1 MYKICIKCNIQK
13 EYYEFPLR
21 KDSKDGYRN
30 SCKDCEYKKTKEW
43 KNENSEITK
52 VYYKKYNLE
61 NKMKLNIYK
70 NNWFNDKMKSDVNFK
85 LRMKIKCTIKD
96 AFRGKSYKRDK
107 KVIEILGCSID
118 YFKLYLESKFEDWMT
133 WENHGVYNGDFKY
146 GWDIDHIIPISSGVC
161 QEDVLKLSNYL
172 NFQPLCSKI
181 NRDIKRNKM
190 NYEIL

>member
-52 VYYKKYNLE
+52 VYYKKYTLE

>member
-30 SCKDCEYKKTKEW
+30 SCKDCEYKRTKEW
-43 KNENSEITK
+43 KNENLEITK
-52 VYYKKYNLE
+52 EYYKKYNLE
-61 NKMKLNIYK
+61 NKMKLNNYK
-70 NNWFNDKMKSDVNFK
+70 NNWFNEKIKSDSSFK
-85 LRMKIKCTIKD
+85 LRIKVKCTIKD
-96 AFRGKSYKRDK
+96 AFRGKYFKRDK

-118 YFKLYLESKFEDWMT
+118 DFKLYLESKFEDWMK
-133 WENHGVYNGDFKY
+133 WGNHGLYNGELNY
-146 GWDIDHIIPISSGVC
+146 GWDIDHIIPISSAMC
-161 QEDVLKLSNYL
+161 EEDVLKLSHYL